1 MSATP
6 TGPENR
12 EIQALL
18 RDAGLDGDADLTAVL
33 GGMRA
38 LALDT
43 PPAPRADLA
52 ALLAPGVSSLDAR
65 RRKRQRRMGAV
76 IGAVVVGTM
85 GLGAGAVAASSEDF
99 RRSVGHTVEKIFTP
113 APQAPVT
120 GTDTAST
127 SPSSVPAMTAV
138 PAVPSGGTAPATP
151 APDSPAAVP
160 TAPSTGADPVRR
172 APVPGGK
179 PDKAPAAPAVRP
191 SPLPSVP
198 AVGKAPE
205 LPVKPSAPPSVLPT
219 LPGSAP
225 DQGRDKS

>member
-18 RDAGLDGDADLTAVL
+18 RDAGLDGDADLAAAL

-65 RRKRQRRMGAV
+65 RNRQRRMGAV

-127 SPSSVPAMTAV
+127 APSNVPAMTAV
-138 PAVPSGGTAPATP
+138 PPAPSGGTAPATP
-151 APDSPAAVP
+151 APDSPTAVP
-160 TAPSTGADPVRR
+160 AAPSTGADPARR
-172 APVPGGK
+172 APKPVEK

-191 SPLPSVP
+191 SELPSVP

-205 LPVKPSAPPSVLPT
+205 LPVKPSAPPSVLPGI
-219 LPGSAP
+219 PGSAS